1 MADYARRGGLDVQ
14 PPPFVCNFI
23 DARLFGM
30 AAQHG
35 ALQALCD
42 RTFNIPSGGQV
53 RYAPFLNAVVLT
65 FQRMN
70 RLYSNSPHANAP
82 VALTYTEACFWVM
95 VQDQAHD
102 NAPAE
107 LLVPYIFLE
116 DPLAVAT
123 GREIYGFPKE
133 QAVLE
138 IPSQGSPG
146 FVECLTAATLA
157 NQAPTTV
164 RGRLLTCGYLGIVP
178 FPDSMLLE
186 PPPPDIFK
194 TTANLDGV
202 IDVAHSLAAFVQ
214 LILGMRLPFVF
225 LREIRAL
232 GGGPGCD
239 LQQIVSANAAL
250 FDIGVPSFDGRFRL
264 QIGRWASHPVA
275 QDLGLAVSQADNG
288 LDVLGASI
296 NFGFELGPGTVHWP

>member
-14 PPPFVCNFI
+14 PAPFVCNFI

-30 AAQHG
+30 AAHHG
-35 ALQALCD
+35 ALQDLCD

-53 RYAPFLNAVVLT
+53 RYAPYLNAVVLT

-70 RLYSNSPHANAP
+70 RLYSSSLDANAP

-95 VQDQAHD
+95 VQDKARD
-102 NAPAE
+102 DAPIE
-107 LLVPYIFLE
+107 LLVPYIFL
-116 DPLAVAT
+116 DNSLAVAT

-133 QAVLE
+133 HAVLE
-138 IPSQGSPG
+138 IPSQGTPG

-164 RGRLLTCGYLGIVP
+164 GGRLLTCGYVGIVP

-186 PPPPDIFK
+186 PPPPDIFRS
-194 TTANLDGV
+194 TANLDSD
-202 IDVAHSLAAFVQ
+202 IEVAHSLAAFVQ
-214 LILGMRLPFVF
+214 LILGGRLPFVF

-250 FDIGVPSFDGRFRL
+250 VNIGVPSFQGRFRL

-275 QDLGLAVSQADNG
+275 QDLGLALAPDNG
-288 LDVLGASI
+288 LNVIGASI
-296 NFGFELGPGTVHWP
+296 NFGFELGPGTVRWP